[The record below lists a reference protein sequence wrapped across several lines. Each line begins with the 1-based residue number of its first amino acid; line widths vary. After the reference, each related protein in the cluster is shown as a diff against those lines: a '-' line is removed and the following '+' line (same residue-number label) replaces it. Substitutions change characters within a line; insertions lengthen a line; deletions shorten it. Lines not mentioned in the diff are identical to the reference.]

1 MNIKNIVLVLSV
13 SALLLACGGGGGDD
27 SGTETSL
34 ASVNAG
40 TDQSV
45 NERNSFTLTAVADPT
60 GGSFSWRQL
69 TGTTL
74 TGMPATTASVTL
86 TAPTTKT
93 ELVLAFQVSY
103 TSPSGLVRTDEVQV
117 KVLPVNTAPVAVAQL
132 TKPSIV
138 PVALGQQVELS
149 AASSY
154 DPDADGSIS
163 SYSWQQVSGPTVVLA
178 GASSKV
184 ASFTAPLVSSATDL
198 GFKLTV
204 TDDENSSH
212 STEIK
217 VPVRASST
225 TVYAYAGADQ
235 QVREFSLVQLDGS
248 GSQSSAG
255 SFSCSWSQVRGQSLV
270 LQNANQCLASFIAP
284 DVAGTSEIELRL
296 TVTDSASR
304 QATDTVI
311 VSVVNAVLGSLPDT
325 GMTECYDLSAA
336 IPCGNAAFPRQDADH
351 GRDAVIPYLRK
362 IGRGEHAFDFTK
374 LDENG
379 DEVSDDA
386 TDFSCVRDN
395 VTGLIWELK
404 EPVLAAAPNTTLRA
418 ANNRY
423 SFVNS
428 AEGNGDVAGVAAPA
442 QSSCPSASDCGTQ
455 TFVDEVNAAV
465 YCGGSN
471 WRLPTLIELMSLA
484 DFSRRG
490 QAHLLDPSFFR
501 YEPALTLQNNLY
513 YWTSE
518 TSAEGGGGI
527 SAWVF
532 NIQNGNDNSLPKQV
546 SQLGY
551 VRLVRSP

>member
-1 MNIKNIVLVLSV
+1 MKLKTLVLVLSL
-13 SALLLACGGGGGDD
+13 SALLPACGGGGGDEG
-27 SGTETSL
+27 STTEL

-40 TDQSV
+40 ADQSV

-69 TGTTL
+69 TGTAL
-74 TGMPATTASVTL
+74 SGMPASTASVTL
-86 TAPTTKT
+86 TAPVTKT
-93 ELVLAFQVSY
+93 DLLLAFQVSY
-103 TSPSGLVRTDEVQV
+103 TSPTGLVRTDEVQV
-117 KVLPVNTAPVAVAQL
+117 TIKPVNTLPVAVAQL
-132 TKPSIV
+132 SKPSIV

-163 SYSWQQVSGPTVVLA
+163 SYSWQQLSGPTVALTGV
-178 GASSKV
+178 SSQQL
-184 ASFTAPLVSSATDL
+184 SFIAPLVTEATDL

-204 TDDENSSH
+204 TDDENGSH

-217 VPVRASST
+217 VPVRASSS
-225 TVYAYAGADQ
+225 TVYANAGADQ
-235 QVREFSLVQLDGS
+235 QVREFSLVQLDGRA
-248 GSQSSAG
+248 SQSSSA
-255 SFSCSWSQVRGQSLV
+255 SYSCSWSQVRGQTVV
-270 LQNANQCLASFIAP
+270 LQNASQCQASFIAP
-284 DVAGTSEIELRL
+284 DVAGSAEVELRL
-296 TVTDSASR
+296 TVTDSALR
-304 QATDTVI
+304 QAADTVV
-311 VSVVNAVLGSLPDT
+311 VSIVNAVLGSLPDT
-325 GMTECYDLSAA
+325 GMTRCYDQSAE
-336 IPCGNAAFPRQDADH
+336 IPCGNAALPRQDAEH
-351 GRDAVIPYLRK
+351 GRDSVIPYLRK

-386 TDFSCVRDN
+386 SEFSCVRDN

-423 SFVNS
+423 SYVN
-428 AEGNGDVAGVAAPA
+428 AAPGNGGEAGEAAA
-442 QSSCPSASDCGTQ
+442 ANSSCPSDTDCGTQ
-455 TFVDEVNAAV
+455 TYIDEVNDAV

-471 WRLPTLIELMSLA
+471 WRMPTLVELMSLA

-490 QAHLLDPSFFR
+490 QAHLLDPALFR
-501 YEPALTLQNNLY
+501 YEPALSLQNNLY

-527 SAWVF
+527 STWVF
-532 NIQNGNDNSLPKQV
+532 NNQNGNDNSLPKQA
-546 SQLGY
+546 SQLAY
-551 VRLVRSP
+551 IRLVRTP